1 MIYLDN
7 SATTRTLDAAAD
19 AARTYMTT
27 RFFNPSAA
35 YSVAAE
41 TEKAVEAARARLA
54 LALGAK
60 PDEIVYTSGATESN
74 NAAISGAL
82 RAMRGKG
89 RLIVG
94 ATEHPS
100 AYEVVK
106 AYAKQG
112 YEVVEAP
119 VNSVGAVD
127 LAVLAALLTEDTRL
141 VSVMQVNNEVG
152 AINDCAA
159 IYRMVKERTPEAA
172 VHVDGVQGFLKVPFD
187 AKDCDFYALSAH
199 KFHGPKGVG
208 ALYVKTGVR
217 FAGGQAG
224 GGQEHDRRSGTTNTP
239 GIMGMDAAV
248 ADYLAHLEEYRRR
261 MAACKLRLARN
272 LSGIRDVLI
281 NGPKPAD
288 GAPHILNISILGV
301 RGEVMLHAL
310 ESKEIFVSTGS
321 ACSAHKKGKNRILT
335 AMGVTGAR
343 QEGALRLSLCPFN
356 TLEEMDVAAAAIA
369 EQTAF
374 LRKYKRR

>member
-35 YSVAAE
+35 YSAAAE

-54 LALGAK
+54 FALDAK
-60 PDEIVYTSGATESN
+60 PEEIVYTSGATESN

-82 RAMRGKG
+82 KAMRGKG

-106 AYAKQG
+106 AYSRQG
-112 YEVVEAP
+112 YDVVEAP
-119 VNSVGAVD
+119 VDSTGAVD
-127 LAVLAALLTEDTRL
+127 LAALSTLLTEDTRL

-152 AINDCAA
+152 AVNDCAA
-159 IYRMVKERTPEAA
+159 IYRAVKAAAPEAV
-172 VHVDGVQGFLKVPFD
+172 VHTDGVQGFLKVPFD

-217 FAGGQAG
+217 FAGGQ
-224 GGQEHDRRSGTTNTP
+224 EKDRRSGTTNTP

-248 ADYLAHLEEYRRR
+248 ADYLAHLEEYRKH
-261 MAACKLRLARN
+261 MMACKLRLAKN

-281 NGPKPAD
+281 NGPKPAQ
-288 GAPHILNISILGV
+288 GAPHILNVSILGV

-310 ESKEIFVSTGS
+310 EAREVFVSTGS

-356 TLEEMDVAAAAIA
+356 TLEEMDAAAAIIA
-369 EQTAF
+369 EQAAF

>member
-35 YSVAAE
+35 YSAAAE

-54 LALGAK
+54 FALDAK
-60 PDEIVYTSGATESN
+60 PEEIVYTSGATESN

-82 RAMRGKG
+82 KAMRGKG

-106 AYAKQG
+106 AYSRQG
-112 YEVVEAP
+112 YDVVEAP
-119 VNSVGAVD
+119 VDSTGAVD
-127 LAVLAALLTEDTRL
+127 LAALSTLLTEDTRL

-152 AINDCAA
+152 AVNDCAA
-159 IYRMVKERTPEAA
+159 IYRAVKAAAPEAV
-172 VHVDGVQGFLKVPFD
+172 VHTDGVQGFLKVPFD

-217 FAGGQAG
+217 FAGGQA
-224 GGQEHDRRSGTTNTP
+224 EDRRSGTTNTP

-248 ADYLAHLEEYRRR
+248 ADYLAHLEEYRKH
-261 MAACKLRLARN
+261 MMACKLRLAKN

-281 NGPKPAD
+281 NGPKPAQ
-288 GAPHILNISILGV
+288 GAPHILNVSILGV

-310 ESKEIFVSTGS
+310 EAREVFVSTGS

-356 TLEEMDVAAAAIA
+356 TLEEMDAAAAIIA
-369 EQTAF
+369 EQAAF